1 MSTADQLRTEHDVA
15 HEAAA
20 LERVEQPRA
29 ACELARRASRDGR
42 NVTSGL
48 STAGLVP

>member
-1 MSTADQLRTEHDVA
+1 MSTAEQLRTEHDVA

-20 LERVEQPRA
+20 LERREQPRA
-29 ACELARRASRDGR
+29 AREPARRASCDGR
-42 NVTSGL
+42 DVTSGL